1 MSTFEISDK
10 NVVMASFDDVSK
22 EVRKM
27 FEEHKKAREEKEMQE
42 LLACYMKDRR
52 GSITQIK
59 EHVLPLIDYA
69 KEVHTAKPATFAT
82 IHPTAPSSSA
92 TPSTSAT
99 PPPYGMPLNYFSG
112 QMPPVHNTSM
122 TL

>member
-1 MSTFEISDK
+1 
-10 NVVMASFDDVSK
+10 
-22 EVRKM
+22 
-27 FEEHKKAREEKEMQE
+27 MQE

-59 EHVLPLIDYA
+59 ERVLPLIDYV

-82 IHPTAPSSSA
+82 THPTAPSSSA